1 MRTKI
6 ALAWSSLQSSFWFR
20 PAAMALLAT
29 LLAFGMVMLD
39 QSLVW
44 QPTGVHWLLYQGS
57 ASGAQALLSTVAGS
71 MIGVAGTVFSITIA
85 VLSFASAT
93 FGARLLRNFMRDQ
106 GNQTVLGVFVATYL
120 YCLLVLRTLHS
131 EPGAFVPQFS
141 VTVALMLAV
150 LCLAALIY
158 FIHHVAQSIQAGHVV
173 AQLGR
178 DLHHAIDRFFPPN
191 LERTMPDEQGG
202 VARAVE
208 MLAADAGP
216 VFSVGSGYVE
226 ALDLDAL
233 LHLCTHHD
241 LKVRLAVATG
251 SFIFAGEPLAMASP
265 AASLTPA
272 LARQIRRCVVL
283 GAQRTPNQ
291 GVDFA
296 LFRLVEIALR
306 ALSPGIND
314 PFTAMACIDW
324 LAAGLAVLQDR
335 ETPSPYLHDREGYLR
350 VVTRPQTF
358 EGLLASAFDQIRRT
372 GRGNLAIGLKLLGAM
387 SGLLAQA
394 RDEEQREALL
404 AQGQVTYQ
412 GALAQADTD
421 YDSRVLEREWQV
433 FHEADATYQAR
444 ATAAPRSHPQ
454 PQ

>member
-1 MRTKI
+1 
-6 ALAWSSLQSSFWFR
+6 
-20 PAAMALLAT
+20 
-29 LLAFGMVMLD
+29 
-39 QSLVW
+39 
-44 QPTGVHWLLYQGS
+44 
-57 ASGAQALLSTVAGS
+57 
-71 MIGVAGTVFSITIA
+71 
-85 VLSFASAT
+85 
-93 FGARLLRNFMRDQ
+93 
-106 GNQTVLGVFVATYL
+106 
-120 YCLLVLRTLHS
+120 
-131 EPGAFVPQFS
+131 
-141 VTVALMLAV
+141 
-150 LCLAALIY
+150 
-158 FIHHVAQSIQAGHVV
+158 
-173 AQLGR
+173 
-178 DLHHAIDRFFPPN
+178 
-191 LERTMPDEQGG
+191 
-202 VARAVE
+202 
-208 MLAADAGP
+208 
-216 VFSVGSGYVE
+216 
-226 ALDLDAL
+226 
-233 LHLCTHHD
+233 
-241 LKVRLAVATG
+241 
-251 SFIFAGEPLAMASP
+251 
-265 AASLTPA
+265 
-272 LARQIRRCVVL
+272 
-283 GAQRTPNQ
+283 
-291 GVDFA
+291 VDFA